1 MTEQARA
8 DVVIVIPC
16 YNEEQRLPEA
26 ELARFVGRAGVR
38 VLLVD
43 DGSTDHTLARL
54 RELER
59 RYPGS
64 MEVLALARNRG
75 KAEAVRAGL
84 GHALAS
90 GAEIVAYA
98 DADMATPASEV
109 MRLVDVL
116 IDSGAN
122 AVLGSRV
129 ALLGAEIQRKHSR
142 HYLGRVFA
150 TFASA
155 VLRAPVYDTQCG
167 AKVFR
172 ATSALARALAVPFHS
187 RWAFDVELIGR
198 LAAAAGGLRA
208 AGILEE
214 PLRRWTDVEGSKIK
228 PMHMVRAGLDLAV
241 IEWHLRAL
249 RRD

>member
-1 MTEQARA
+1 VTQQSNA

-16 YNEEQRLPEA
+16 YNEERRLPEA
-26 ELARFVGRAGVR
+26 ELARLLRRPGVR

-43 DGSTDHTLARL
+43 DGSTDGTLARL

-59 RYPGS
+59 RYPGGI
-64 MEVLALARNRG
+64 EALALPQNRG

-84 GHALAS
+84 GHALAG
-90 GAEIVAYA
+90 GADVVAYA
-98 DADMATPASEV
+98 DADMATPAGEV
-109 MRLVDVL
+109 VRLVEVL
-116 IDSGAN
+116 LASGAN

-129 ALLGAEIQRKHSR
+129 ALLGADIQRKHSR

-150 TFASA
+150 TVASA

-172 ATSALARALAVPFHS
+172 GTEALAQALATPFHS

-198 LAAAAGGLRA
+198 LAARAGGVRA
-208 AGILEE
+208 AGIIEE
-214 PLRRWTDVEGSKIK
+214 PLRRWLDVDGSKIR
-228 PMHMVRAGLDLAV
+228 PLHMVRAGLDLAI